1 MTDIH
6 RSKSTI
12 SFQRVLV
19 MHAQAIGSNIMMFYQ
34 LGDIDGLACLVVDF
48 FLDGRWELCRN
59 HTNSYIH
66 FDISSSQTFGSP
78 WDSQWG
84 NVHEPQQE
92 YPLHS
97 TFKCIY
103 IPMVNLPLK
112 WYGWIRRLD
121 APEAY
126 IRAQYK
132 MPTQMHHSTSIR
144 INTMANSVAP
154 HRRENAT
161 GWSILI
167 ICTKRCAV

>member
-1 MTDIH
+1 MTDLH

-66 FDISSSQTFGSP
+66 FDISSSPNIRTLR
-78 WDSQWG
+78 
-84 NVHEPQQE
+84 EEE
-92 YPLHS
+92 YPLQS
-97 TFKCIY
+97 TFKCIH
-103 IPMVNLPLK
+103 IPTVNLFLK
-112 WYGWIRRLD
+112 WCGWIRRLD

-126 IRAQYK
+126 RRAQHK

>member
-1 MTDIH
+1 
-6 RSKSTI
+6 
-12 SFQRVLV
+12 
-19 MHAQAIGSNIMMFYQ
+19 MHAQAIGLNIMMFYQ
-34 LGDIDGLACLVVDF
+34 LGDIDGLACLAVDF
-48 FLDGRWELCRN
+48 FWTEDE
-59 HTNSYIH
+59 NSVETILIPTYILTSH
-66 FDISSSQTFGSP
+66 LRQTFGSP

-97 TFKCIY
+97 TFKCIH

-112 WYGWIRRLD
+112 WCGWIRRLD
-121 APEAY
+121 VPEAY
-126 IRAQYK
+126 RRAQHK

-167 ICTKRCAV
+167 ICTKGCAV